1 MLKVP
6 SPRADTRRV
15 MYGNEEEQQQQN
27 HFVKRVVLPSG
38 KTIEVVYFQ
47 EPPVDEVAT
56 PEAEPHQDLSACTD
70 CESRLVYPV
79 EWEEAGSENWAVLL
93 HCPNCDGY
101 RDGVFSQDTVES
113 FDEELDRGADA
124 LAQDYRRLLRANMA
138 DEVDRFARA
147 LEADAILPEDF

>member
-1 MLKVP
+1 ME
-6 SPRADTRRV
+6 SQGENT
-15 MYGNEEEQQQQN
+15 

-47 EPPVDEVAT
+47 EPPVDEIAA
-56 PEAEPHQDLSACTD
+56 PAAEPHQDLASCVD

-79 EWEEAGSENWAVLL
+79 EWEEAGAENWAVLL
-93 HCPNCDGY
+93 HCPNCDNY
-101 RDGVFSQDTVES
+101 RDGVFHQDTVET

-138 DEVDRFARA
+138 DEVDRFVRA
-147 LEADAILPEDF
+147 LEVDAILPEDF